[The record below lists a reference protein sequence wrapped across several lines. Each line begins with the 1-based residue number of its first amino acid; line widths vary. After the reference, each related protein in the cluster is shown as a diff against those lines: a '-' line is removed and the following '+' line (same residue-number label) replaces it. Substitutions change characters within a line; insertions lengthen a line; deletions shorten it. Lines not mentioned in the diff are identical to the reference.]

1 MKPEGP
7 TVIGRS
13 VSINGKIYAKED
25 VSLDCPVEGSIS
37 LPESRLTIGPN
48 ARVKADIEAQDVVIY
63 GVVEGNIRATGRIE
77 LRESAV
83 MVGDLVAGRLSI
95 EENTSVKGKV
105 ELLDSGAARS
115 TKHETSDAPKAQ
127 A

>member
-48 ARVKADIEAQDVVIY
+48 SRVKADIEAQDVVIY
-63 GVVEGNIRATGRIE
+63 GHVEGNIRATGRIE
-77 LRESAV
+77 LREAAV
-83 MVGDLVAGRLSI
+83 MLGDIVASRLSI
-95 EENTSVKGKV
+95 EENTTVKGKV
-105 ELLDSGAARS
+105 ELLESGGVR
-115 TKHETSDAPKAQ
+115 TTQPEKNNAPKAQ

>member
-13 VSINGKIYAKED
+13 VSINGNIYAKED

-37 LPESRLTIGPN
+37 LPESRLTVGPN

-63 GVVEGNIRATGRIE
+63 GHVEGNIRATGRIE

-83 MVGDLVAGRLSI
+83 MLGDLVASRLSI
-95 EENTSVKGKV
+95 EENTTVKGKV
-105 ELLDSGAARS
+105 ELLESGGAR
-115 TKHETSDAPKAQ
+115 TTQPQTSDALKAK